1 MTLWNAWTLLISV
14 ILLVYFAI
22 ELRPTYLGIRLYTH
36 LAPPCI
42 EDIWLNPN
50 YVTHMYSD
58 QLIFLTE

>member
-42 EDIWLNPN
+42 ED
-50 YVTHMYSD
+50 T
-58 QLIFLTE
+58 